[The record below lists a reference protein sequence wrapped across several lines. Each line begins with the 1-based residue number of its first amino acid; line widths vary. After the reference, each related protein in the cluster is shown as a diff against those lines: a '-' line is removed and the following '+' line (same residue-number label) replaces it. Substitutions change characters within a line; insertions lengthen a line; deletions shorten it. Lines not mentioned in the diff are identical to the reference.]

1 MPGATTTSL
10 TDDEI
15 DDLFYFART
24 GQLEDFRACIEAFAR
39 TSNTSHYEVANAA
52 IEEQSGNSPLHM
64 ASANGHASKLG
75 CLASDYLYPLA
86 LLLKYTL

>member
-1 MPGATTTSL
+1 MPGTTTTSL

-15 DDLFYFART
+15 DDLIYFARA

-39 TSNTSHYEVANAA
+39 TSNISHYEVVRAA
-52 IEEQSGNSPLHM
+52 VEEQSGNSPLHM

-75 CLASDYLYPLA
+75 CLASDYFYPLA
-86 LLLKYTL
+86 LKLKYTL